1 MFVPFYQEKTTLDI
15 AAELFTDV
23 AWVAG
28 YVIGFAIALYQ
39 HFIATQDSGDTGFVA
54 PSQKDLSRDD
64 LRAMCKYAGIR
75 WNRAGEGGKH
85 LTKAEMIVRLTEAKV
100 CNI

>member
-1 MFVPFYQEKTTLDI
+1 MFIPFYEDKTTLDI
-15 AAELFTDV
+15 AADLFVDV

-28 YVIGFAIALYQ
+28 FTIGFVIALYEY
-39 HFIATQDSGDTGFVA
+39 FTSESGDTGFIS
-54 PSQKDLSRDD
+54 PELSRDD
-64 LRAMCKYAGIR
+64 LRAMCKHAGIK

-85 LTKAEMIVRLTEAKV
+85 LTKAEMIVRLTEAKK